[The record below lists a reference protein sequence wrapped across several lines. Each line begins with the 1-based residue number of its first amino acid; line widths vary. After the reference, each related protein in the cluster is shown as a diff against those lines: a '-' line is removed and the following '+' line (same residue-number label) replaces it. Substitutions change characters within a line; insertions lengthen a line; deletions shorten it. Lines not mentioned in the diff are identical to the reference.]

1 MIARVTGNLRR
12 PRFLF
17 QVFAAVL
24 TLCASANSYAVE
36 PAASGQGKAALP
48 PLAKFPL
55 SAEEAQ
61 RSQAEWAAALKV
73 APTITNSLNIKLTLI
88 PPGRF
93 SMGPN
98 GSTYRVTINKP
109 FYLGTTEVT
118 LEAYRHFKPGHE
130 IEGAAPE
137 FNAGDRPA
145 AMATWNDAVAF
156 CRWLS
161 ERPAERAAGRNY
173 RLPSEAQWEWAAR
186 AGTATVRYFGDK
198 DQVQRE
204 YFWFNHT
211 YTQNPKQETGGRGRQ
226 AVAQLKPNA
235 WGLYDM
241 LGNVWEWCSDRR
253 SNEETGEVWQ
263 PVMRGGSWRSGGF
276 HCTAVAHDP
285 ADPNVKGDHIGF
297 RVVCTLKDFPSP
309 SGN

>member
-1 MIARVTGNLRR
+1 MIANSLHGLPPLRL
-12 PRFLF
+12 RFHLSAAF
-17 QVFAAVL
+17 AVL
-24 TLCASANSYAVE
+24 GLLPNAHAAEPVAPPQANTT
-36 PAASGQGKAALP
+36 LP

-55 SAEEAQ
+55 SAEDAQ
-61 RSQAEWAAALKV
+61 RSQAEWAAALEV
-73 APTITNSLNIKLTLI
+73 SPMTTNSLNMKLTLI

-109 FYLGTTEVT
+109 FYFGTTEVT
-118 LEAYRHFKPGHE
+118 LDQYRRFKPGHQ

-145 AMATWNDAVAF
+145 AMTTWHDAVEY

-161 ERPAERAAGRNY
+161 EQPAERAAGRTY

-198 DQVQRE
+198 DQHLTE

-211 YTQNPKQETGGRGRQ
+211 YTQNPKHETNGRGRQ

-241 LGNVWEWCSDRR
+241 LGNAWEWCSDRR

-263 PVMRGGSWRSGGF
+263 PVMRGGSWRSGAF

-285 ADPNVKGDHIGF
+285 ADPNAKGDHIGF
-297 RVVCTLKDFPSP
+297 RVVCTAPVADEVRR
-309 SGN
+309 

>member
-1 MIARVTGNLRR
+1 MLRNSRFAANAQRHVACDNLVASNLTPQRPAAITAVFPSEPPMELRHDRSRSGNLRR

-24 TLCASANSYAVE
+24 TLCTSANSYAVE
-36 PAASGQGKAALP
+36 PAASGQGKAAFP

-55 SAEEAQ
+55 SAEEAK

-73 APTITNSLNIKLTLI
+73 APTIANSLNMKLTLI

-98 GSTYRVTINKP
+98 GSTYRVTINRP

-118 LEAYRHFKPGHE
+118 LEAYRRFKPGHQ

-161 ERPAERAAGRNY
+161 EQPEERAAGRNY
-173 RLPSEAQWEWAAR
+173 RLPSEARWEWAA
-186 AGTATVRYFGDK
+186 GGNGD
-198 DQVQRE
+198 
-204 YFWFNHT
+204 
-211 YTQNPKQETGGRGRQ
+211 
-226 AVAQLKPNA
+226 
-235 WGLYDM
+235 
-241 LGNVWEWCSDRR
+241 R
-253 SNEETGEVWQ
+253 SLL
-263 PVMRGGSWRSGGF
+263 WR
-276 HCTAVAHDP
+276 
-285 ADPNVKGDHIGF
+285 
-297 RVVCTLKDFPSP
+297 
-309 SGN
+309 